1 MSKILIIAEAGVNHN
16 GSLQKAKKLIEIAS
30 KCGADVIKFQ
40 TFNAEMLATKV
51 APKAKYQKKY
61 NRKENQYEMLK
72 KIQLKRSY
80 HKYLMKHAKKYKIEF
95 LSSAFSL
102 EDLDFLKKLKLN
114 RYKIPSGEIDNYP
127 FLEKISKFKKEIILS
142 TGMSKLSEIKNSL
155 KILTSNGLSKKKIT
169 ILHCISEYPT
179 EINNLNLNA
188 IKTIKKIFKTKVG
201 FSDHSKSIFTPL
213 VCLGLGI
220 NVIEKHLTI
229 NNNLPG
235 PDHKS
240 SLNPK
245 NFKKMVNLIR
255 AFESSL
261 GSGKKLPT
269 KNELNNLKV
278 VRKSI
283 VAKTKILKGEKFS
296 YKNLTFKRPGTG
308 ISPMKINKIL
318 KTKSKINY
326 EKDDLIK
333 I

>member
-1 MSKILIIAEAGVNHN
+1 MV
-16 GSLQKAKKLIEIAS
+16 
-30 KCGADVIKFQ
+30 
-40 TFNAEMLATKV
+40 
-51 APKAKYQKKY
+51 YQ
-61 NRKENQYEMLK
+61 
-72 KIQLKRSY
+72 
-80 HKYLMKHAKKYKIEF
+80 
-95 LSSAFSL
+95 
-102 EDLDFLKKLKLN
+102 
-114 RYKIPSGEIDNYP
+114 
-127 FLEKISKFKKEIILS
+127 
-142 TGMSKLSEIKNSL
+142 
-155 KILTSNGLSKKKIT
+155 KKKIT

-213 VCLGLGI
+213 VCLGLGANI
-220 NVIEKHLTI
+220 IEKHLTI
-229 NNNLPG
+229 DNNLPG

-240 SLNPK
+240 SLNHK

-308 ISPMKINKIL
+308 VSPMKINKIL